1 MNEISVI
8 IPCLNY
14 EKFIFQNLEKVVEK
28 IIYLKIKYEIIVIND
43 NNNYIH
49 IYMYHQSCN

>member
-43 NNNYIH
+43 GSTDNTR
-49 IYMYHQSCN
+49 Q